1 MKNIILA
8 TIENDETKEVKA
20 MTFDNWSEYFKE
32 TFSPTKSVLFVTDFE
47 IKGATYKERK
57 EYARDLAIEYSNNI
71 ASGLYWSD
79 LATIEE
85 NFYNIGKQYGLLKE
99 FQENG
104 II

>member
-32 TFSPTKSVLFVTDFE
+32 TFSPIKSVLFVTDFE

>member
-8 TIENDETKEVKA
+8 TIENDETKETKA
-20 MTFDNWSEYFKE
+20 MTFYSWSEYFRE
-32 TFSPTKSVLFVTDFE
+32 TFSPSKRVLFVTDFE

-79 LATIEE
+79 LATIQDK
-85 NFYNIGKQYGLLKE
+85 FYNIAKQYGLIKE